1 MKVPTTAE
9 VQRLL
14 RILRAKRSASRQ
26 PKQRRVTY
34 RKASEDQGFVYNGV

>member
-14 RILRAKRSASRQ
+14 RILRAKKKRQQAAEAAASDI
-26 PKQRRVTY
+26 PK
-34 RKASEDQGFVYNGV
+34 SL

>member
-14 RILRAKRSASRQ
+14 RILRDKKKRQQAAKSSG
-26 PKQRRVTY
+26 
-34 RKASEDQGFVYNGV
+34 E